1 MFGLAC
7 LVAACG
13 GGDASVAESAGRRAP
28 TTASQ
33 GPALPRAT
41 FSASCIFVE
50 GFVERGREGTWI
62 PLEIGDSV
70 EANDSIRTGPD
81 GSCDIQFGGSA
92 TMRIQPATLYL
103 INTVA
108 LSAEANRIE
117 GSLSIGTVLSKVN
130 KLTGNDAYMIRTES
144 SVAGV
149 RGTDFVVS
157 NDSVNGTTVAVKNGS
172 VAVLPVSPAVYR
184 LLDASATNPAAA
196 AAVRSIVA
204 SASIVGAN
212 QELTINKAAAEL
224 AALVYEDLAQEVAL
238 FSTEN
243 IMALSALAAPG
254 ELGASGASTATAP
267 LSDGIFAS
275 SPLIAAGDSI
285 FPSLSPALSAA
296 QARTATGEAQA
307 KAEDPALQRAL
318 EALDRISAKAELG
331 LQAQPPQALPA
342 RSPFIDTFKRIE
354 TMPAA
359 SAPLTGAAEPVSLLR
374 TGQEPA
380 DAAEQAVAIAPA
392 PPASSPPAATGSRAA
407 AAPAPA
413 AAQAKTSPAPQP
425 TPSPAVAA
433 AKPAPAAKSSFLL
446 AEWDA
451 LKGSVSGRVVRVPS
465 NEVFVLSDPKG
476 TISGVSSAGKL
487 LWTVT
492 TENRGAELMSAVP
505 FKGVV
510 YYSGSNEYLAIDSL
524 NGTVLQRVALEGD
537 RSHVLGNRVV
547 PFPDAVV
554 FPTMSGLELLD
565 PDTGAVMKTLPVP
578 GGSTMSP
585 ANYEGMAAI
594 VNQKGVFMLIDLASG
609 DIKAQVQ
616 TGALQP
622 VALAPQ
628 IFGKRA
634 CFADRKGLLVMVDL
648 ATMTVA
654 WERPLPIAGGVFTD
668 VEMGNEGVFAYG
680 RQTIFGYSLEGAEL
694 MKPISQV
701 SAAPLLS
708 QGRLYYGTNDGFLV
722 ALNLSPLA
730 ERGRVRLGSRLSAR
744 PLLADGFLYL
754 GTNTGRLL
762 KLDPSK
768 IGE

>member
-1 MFGLAC
+1 
-7 LVAACG
+7 
-13 GGDASVAESAGRRAP
+13 
-28 TTASQ
+28 
-33 GPALPRAT
+33 
-41 FSASCIFVE
+41 VE
-50 GFVERGREGTWI
+50 GFVERGREGNWI

-103 INTVA
+103 VNTVA

-157 NDSVNGTTVAVKNGS
+157 NDSVNGTTVAVKSGS
-172 VAVLPVSPAVYR
+172 VAVLPVSPAVYK
-184 LLDASATNPAAA
+184 LLEASSANPAAA

-212 QELTINKAAAEL
+212 QELTIDKATADL
-224 AALVYEDLAQEVAL
+224 AALVYEDIAQEVAL
-238 FSTEN
+238 ISSDSIE
-243 IMALSALAAPG
+243 ALSAAATSG
-254 ELGASGASTATAP
+254 ARDAAASGARDAAASGARDAAAAAVPGGSGAAFASAP
-267 LSDGIFAS
+267 VGEGIFAT

-285 FPSLSPALSAA
+285 FPSLAPALSAVQEKAAAGGA
-296 QARTATGEAQA
+296 QAQPPE
-307 KAEDPALQRAL
+307 PALQRAL
-318 EALDRISAKAELG
+318 EALERINEKAETG
-331 LQAQPPQALPA
+331 LQAQPARSLPE
-342 RSPFIDTFKRIE
+342 RSPFIETFKRID
-354 TMPAA
+354 TMPVATAA
-359 SAPLTGAAEPVSLLR
+359 LQGAAEPVSLLR

-380 DAAEQAVAIAPA
+380 DGSAAEQTGVAAIAPA
-392 PPASSPPAATGSRAA
+392 ASATAPASSAAQAASA
-407 AAPAPA
+407 AAPTAGGPAASVPAPA
-413 AAQAKTSPAPQP
+413 VPQAKAVPAPKP
-425 TPSPAVAA
+425 APSPAIAA
-433 AKPAPAAKSSFLL
+433 AKPAPAAKRDFLV
-446 AEWDA
+446 AEWEA

-465 NEVFVLSDPKG
+465 SDVFVLSDPRG
-476 TISGVSSAGKL
+476 TISGVSAAGKL
-487 LWTVT
+487 LWTVA

-510 YYSGSNEYLAIDSL
+510 YYSGSNEYLAIDAL
-524 NGTVLQRVALEGD
+524 KGTVLQRVALDGD

-547 PFPDAVV
+547 PFPDALV
-554 FPTMSGLELLD
+554 FPTMSGLEVLD
-565 PDTGAVMKTLPVP
+565 PQTGAVMKTLPVP

-594 VNQKGVFMLIDLASG
+594 VNQKGMFMLIDLASG

-628 IFGKRA
+628 IFGQRA
-634 CFADRKGLLVMVDL
+634 CFADRKGLLVMIDL

-668 VEMGNEGVFAYG
+668 VEMGGEGVFAYG
-680 RQTIFGYSLEGAEL
+680 RQTVFAYSLEGAEL
-694 MKPISQV
+694 MKPIGQV
-701 SAAPLLS
+701 SAPPLLS
-708 QGRLYYGTNDGFLV
+708 QGVLYYGTNDGFLV
-722 ALNLSPLA
+722 ALGLSPIA

-744 PLLADGFLYL
+744 PLLADGFLYA
-754 GTNTGRLL
+754 GTNSGRLL
-762 KLDPSK
+762 KLDPAK

>member
-1 MFGLAC
+1 
-7 LVAACG
+7 
-13 GGDASVAESAGRRAP
+13 
-28 TTASQ
+28 
-33 GPALPRAT
+33 
-41 FSASCIFVE
+41 VE
-50 GFVERGREGTWI
+50 GFVERGREGNWI

-103 INTVA
+103 VNTVA

-157 NDSVNGTTVAVKNGS
+157 NDSVNGTTVAVKSGS
-172 VAVLPVSPAVYR
+172 VAVLPVSPAVYK
-184 LLDASATNPAAA
+184 LLEASSANPAAA

-212 QELTINKAAAEL
+212 QELTIDKATADL
-224 AALVYEDLAQEVAL
+224 AALVYEDIAQEVAL
-238 FSTEN
+238 ISSDSIE
-243 IMALSALAAPG
+243 ALSAAAALGVRDAAAAAVPG
-254 ELGASGASTATAP
+254 GSGAASASAPVGEGLFAT
-267 LSDGIFAS
+267 
-275 SPLIAAGDSI
+275 SPLIAAGDGI
-285 FPSLSPALSAA
+285 FPSLAPALSAVQEKAAAGGA
-296 QARTATGEAQA
+296 QAQPPE
-307 KAEDPALQRAL
+307 PALQRAL
-318 EALDRISAKAELG
+318 EALERINEKAEAG
-331 LQAQPPQALPA
+331 LQAQPARSLPE
-342 RSPFIDTFKRIE
+342 RSPFIETFKRID
-354 TMPAA
+354 TMPVATAA
-359 SAPLTGAAEPVSLLR
+359 LQGAAEPVSLLR

-380 DAAEQAVAIAPA
+380 DGSAAEQTGVAAIAPA
-392 PPASSPPAATGSRAA
+392 ASATAPASSAAPAASA
-407 AAPAPA
+407 AAPSAGAPA
-413 AAQAKTSPAPQP
+413 ASVPAPAVPQAKAVPAPKP
-425 TPSPAVAA
+425 APSPAIAA
-433 AKPAPAAKSSFLL
+433 AKPAPAAKRDFLV
-446 AEWDA
+446 AEWEA

-465 NEVFVLSDPKG
+465 SDVFVLSDPRG
-476 TISGVSSAGKL
+476 TISGVSAAGKL
-487 LWTVT
+487 LWTVA

-510 YYSGSNEYLAIDSL
+510 YYSGSNEYLAIDAL
-524 NGTVLQRVALEGD
+524 KGTVLQRVALDGD

-547 PFPDAVV
+547 PFPDALV
-554 FPTMSGLELLD
+554 FPTMSGLEVLD
-565 PDTGAVMKTLPVP
+565 PQTGAVMKTLPVP

-594 VNQKGVFMLIDLASG
+594 VNQKGMFMLIDLASG

-628 IFGKRA
+628 IFGQRA
-634 CFADRKGLLVMVDL
+634 CFADRKGLLVMIDL

-668 VEMGNEGVFAYG
+668 VEMGGEGVFAYG
-680 RQTIFGYSLEGAEL
+680 RQTVFAYSLEGAEL
-694 MKPISQV
+694 MKPIGQV
-701 SAAPLLS
+701 SAPPLLS
-708 QGRLYYGTNDGFLV
+708 QGVLYYGTNDGFLV
-722 ALNLSPLA
+722 ALGLSPLA

-744 PLLADGFLYL
+744 PLLADGFLYA
-754 GTNTGRLL
+754 GTNSGRLL
-762 KLDPSK
+762 KLDPAK